1 MSLGRINK
9 NYVWIAIGLFLVLPL
24 FYLDTTP
31 KENIELRK
39 GIEVVRYMSAPRQLK
54 RSRFQLT
61 FPSGT
66 SEQFLD
72 WMFSPFGA
80 SEWPPYESGVEFGP
94 EGEAM
99 IRKTGVPFIP
109 ANLVLI
115 PQEPDLEK
123 GRQVAIRAE
132 LDRATQLPSYLE
144 INWTGKGEY
153 EVKKMIE
160 KKSKRKRTKKKT

>member
-1 MSLGRINK
+1 MSLGRIN
-9 NYVWIAIGLFLVLPL
+9 NDYVWIAIGLFLVLPL
-24 FYLDTTP
+24 FYLDTAP

-39 GIEVVRYMSAPRQLK
+39 GIAVVRYMSAPRQLK
-54 RSRFQLT
+54 RSSFQLT

-80 SEWPPYESGVEFGP
+80 SEWPPYEGGVEFGP
-94 EGEAM
+94 EEEAM
-99 IRKTGVPFIP
+99 IRKTGVPFIS

-123 GRQVAIRAE
+123 GRQVVIRAE
-132 LDRATQLPSYLE
+132 GNLLVAE
-144 INWTGKGEY
+144 GY
-153 EVKKMIE
+153 ENPEESPVVV
-160 KKSKRKRTKKKT
+160 